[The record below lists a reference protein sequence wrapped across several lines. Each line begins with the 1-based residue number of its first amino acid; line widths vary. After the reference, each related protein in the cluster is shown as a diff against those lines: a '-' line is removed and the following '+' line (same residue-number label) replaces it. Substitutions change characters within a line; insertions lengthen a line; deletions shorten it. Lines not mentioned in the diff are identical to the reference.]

1 MDNVSGVL
9 IRFKDQFLTF
19 TNVPGI
25 KIGVIDIIEILIISV
40 LFYHI
45 LLWIKTTRAW
55 NLFKGLIIILLFVLV
70 AALFQMDTILWLAEK
85 LFNIGLVAL
94 VVIFQPELRNA
105 LENIGGKTFLGDF
118 FNTGRGE
125 IEKFSDKTIDEL
137 VRACFAMGRVKTGA
151 LIVMEDEINLGEYIR
166 TGIDVDA
173 ILTSQLLINIFE
185 KNTPLH
191 DGAVIVRENR
201 IVSAPCYLPLSDNME
216 LSKQRGTRHRA
227 GVGISE
233 VTDSVTIIV
242 SEETGQVSVAEGG
255 HLMRNVSSSE
265 LREVL
270 ERAQNKK
277 VINNSKLRQ
286 LFKGRVKHEEK
297 SD

>member
-137 VRACFAMGRVKTGA
+137 VRACFAMGRVK
-151 LIVMEDEINLGEYIR
+151 LGEYIR

-191 DGAVIVRENR
+191 DGAVIVRGNR
-201 IVSAPCYLPLSDNME
+201 VVSATCYLPLSDSLA
-216 LSKQRGTRHRA
+216 LSKDLGTRHRA
-227 GVGISE
+227 AVGVSE
-233 VTDSVTIIV
+233 VSDSLTIIV
-242 SEETGQVSVAEGG
+242 SEETGAVSTAYKGQIEHDIDAE
-255 HLMRNVSSSE
+255 HLRTQLKLLQNRHREPGKFE
-265 LREVL
+265 LIKRRFKNGKE
-270 ERAQNKK
+270 A
-277 VINNSKLRQ
+277 SKNLH
-286 LFKGRVKHEEK
+286 K
-297 SD
+297 

>member
-105 LENIGGKTFLGDF
+105 LENIGGKTFWVIFLIPAEARLR
-118 FNTGRGE
+118 NSPTRQ
-125 IEKFSDKTIDEL
+125 SMSWC
-137 VRACFAMGRVKTGA
+137 VHA
-151 LIVMEDEINLGEYIR
+151 LR
-166 TGIDVDA
+166 W
-173 ILTSQLLINIFE
+173 
-185 KNTPLH
+185 
-191 DGAVIVRENR
+191 
-201 IVSAPCYLPLSDNME
+201 
-216 LSKQRGTRHRA
+216 A
-227 GVGISE
+227 G
-233 VTDSVTIIV
+233 
-242 SEETGQVSVAEGG
+242 
-255 HLMRNVSSSE
+255 
-265 LREVL
+265 
-270 ERAQNKK
+270 
-277 VINNSKLRQ
+277 
-286 LFKGRVKHEEK
+286 
-297 SD
+297 

>member
-118 FNTGRGE
+118 FSTGRGE
-125 IEKFSDKTIDEL
+125 IEKFSDRTIDEL
-137 VRACFAMGRVKTGA
+137 VRAFRLDALVSDSRSSAFHSACWSGYPGVGA
-151 LIVMEDEINLGEYIR
+151 
-166 TGIDVDA
+166 
-173 ILTSQLLINIFE
+173 
-185 KNTPLH
+185 PLE
-191 DGAVIVRENR
+191 DGATLWFYGARW
-201 IVSAPCYLPLSDNME
+201 AKDWLPALVQGYQNVCRLMDRQDEPPAALNYP
-216 LSKQRGTRHRA
+216 TR
-227 GVGISE
+227 
-233 VTDSVTIIV
+233 
-242 SEETGQVSVAEGG
+242 
-255 HLMRNVSSSE
+255 
-265 LREVL
+265 
-270 ERAQNKK
+270 
-277 VINNSKLRQ
+277 
-286 LFKGRVKHEEK
+286 
-297 SD
+297 

>member
-94 VVIFQPELRNA
+94 VVIFQPELRNV
-105 LENIGGKTFLGDF
+105 LSENFSISPLPVLKKSPKKVFPPIFSKTF
-118 FNTGRGE
+118 R
-125 IEKFSDKTIDEL
+125 
-137 VRACFAMGRVKTGA
+137 
-151 LIVMEDEINLGEYIR
+151 
-166 TGIDVDA
+166 
-173 ILTSQLLINIFE
+173 
-185 KNTPLH
+185 
-191 DGAVIVRENR
+191 
-201 IVSAPCYLPLSDNME
+201 
-216 LSKQRGTRHRA
+216 
-227 GVGISE
+227 
-233 VTDSVTIIV
+233 
-242 SEETGQVSVAEGG
+242 
-255 HLMRNVSSSE
+255 SS
-265 LREVL
+265 
-270 ERAQNKK
+270 
-277 VINNSKLRQ
+277 
-286 LFKGRVKHEEK
+286 G
-297 SD
+297 

>member
-118 FNTGRGE
+118 FNTGKGE

-166 TGIDVDA
+166 TGIDVD
-173 ILTSQLLINIFE
+173 
-185 KNTPLH
+185 P
-191 DGAVIVRENR
+191 
-201 IVSAPCYLPLSDNME
+201 YL
-216 LSKQRGTRHRA
+216 Q
-227 GVGISE
+227 
-233 VTDSVTIIV
+233 
-242 SEETGQVSVAEGG
+242 
-255 HLMRNVSSSE
+255 VSSSSIF
-265 LREVL
+265 LRKTHRFMTERLSCGQPCGVSYMLPSAIRQPVTL
-270 ERAQNKK
+270 EGFGNQT
-277 VINNSKLRQ
+277 SCS
-286 LFKGRVKHEEK
+286 GRSQRGK
-297 SD
+297 

>member
-137 VRACFAMGRVKTGA
+137 VRACFAMG
-151 LIVMEDEINLGEYIR
+151 EYIR

-191 DGAVIVRENR
+191 DGAVIVRGNR
-201 IVSAPCYLPLSDNME
+201 VVSATCYLPLSDSLS
-216 LSKQRGTRHRA
+216 LSKDLGTRHRA
-227 GVGISE
+227 AVGVSE
-233 VTDSVTIIV
+233 VSDSLTIIV
-242 SEETGQVSVAEGG
+242 SEETGAVSTAYKGQIEHDIDAD
-255 HLMRNVSSSE
+255 HLRTQLKLLQNRHREPGKFE
-265 LREVL
+265 LIKRRFKNGKE
-270 ERAQNKK
+270 A
-277 VINNSKLRQ
+277 SKNLH
-286 LFKGRVKHEEK
+286 K
-297 SD
+297 